1 MQIFHADIVWMS
13 KELSSAIQT
22 YFESNIQNLA
32 LPNGAMIED
41 SQIRFYFIK
50 RKIMENNY

>member
-32 LPNGAMIED
+32 LPNEAMIED